1 MNTAGP
7 GVNVL
12 IGDKFSFESIKLE
25 RGGEKEFVIE
35 PDFRANNVFGLSSNE
50 GRVKEVSLYSIIR
63 GGKRITIGEDGVV
76 TLLNNQD
83 KEERMNCS
91 ERKIYKD
98 EDHREMQN
106 LMYSINPGIV

>member
-1 MNTAGP
+1 M
-7 GVNVL
+7 NVL

-25 RGGEKEFVIE
+25 RGEEKEFVIE
-35 PDFRANNVFGLSSNE
+35 PDFRANNVFGLSSDD

-63 GGKRITIGEDGVV
+63 GGKKITIGEDGVV

-83 KEERMNCS
+83 KEEWMNCS

-98 EDHREMQN
+98 EDHMEMQN
-106 LMYSINPGIV
+106 LIYSINPGIV